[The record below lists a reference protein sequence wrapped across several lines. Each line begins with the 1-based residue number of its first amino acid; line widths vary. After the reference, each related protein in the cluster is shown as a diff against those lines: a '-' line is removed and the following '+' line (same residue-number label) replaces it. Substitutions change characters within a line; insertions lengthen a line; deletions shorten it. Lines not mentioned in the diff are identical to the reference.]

1 MTSEFAEEAL
11 GKIDFTTDIDA
22 LKDVDFI
29 VEAVVEN
36 IDLKRDL
43 YTSLGD
49 LCKPETIFASNTS
62 SLSIAGAYSTIFAAT
77 CVLLFIKHPLL
88 FI

>member
-1 MTSEFAEEAL
+1 MTSEYAEKAIAS
-11 GKIDFTTDIDA
+11 IDFTTDFDA
-22 LKDVDFI
+22 LKDVDFV

-43 YTSLGD
+43 YTTLGD

-62 SLSIAGAYSTIFAAT
+62 SLSIGGMYQ
-77 CVLLFIKHPLL
+77 
-88 FI
+88 